1 MAGAD
6 ARLPRADVAAAEKW
20 LLEHMP
26 FYGKWYRFW
35 LFWMLTDGIYEAVKA
50 DPTWNG
56 GPDAVSAA
64 NAMHARDAVGGDRRR
79 RSRTAP
85 DLLPQRDPELS
96 DRRQAHRCAT
106 TASGSRR

>member
-1 MAGAD
+1 
-6 ARLPRADVAAAEKW
+6 
-20 LLEHMP
+20 MP

-56 GPDAVSAA
+56 GPGAVSPA
-64 NAMHARDAVGGDRRR
+64 NAHDARDDLGRRSPRRR
-79 RSRTAP
+79 ATRP
-85 DLLPQRDPELS
+85 DLLAQRDPGIP

-106 TASGSRR
+106 TGCGSRR

>member
-1 MAGAD
+1 
-6 ARLPRADVAAAEKW
+6 
-20 LLEHMP
+20 MP

-56 GPDAVSAA
+56 GPGAVSPA
-64 NAMHARDAVGGDRRR
+64 NALMREMISAAIARPGAATRPTCWR
-79 RSRTAP
+79 RSSPPIRSAA
-85 DLLPQRDPELS
+85 S
-96 DRRQAHRCAT
+96 ASCVT